1 MGHRPWIGTIGETKV
16 MGWPFRLQ
24 LRFNTCRRCAFTKM
38 AFVCFTGSADLKR
51 QIDYPYEVNGVAE
64 HE

>member
-1 MGHRPWIGTIGETKV
+1 MDW
-16 MGWPFRLQ
+16 
-24 LRFNTCRRCAFTKM
+24 NSRRNESNGMAVQVTVTFQYM
-38 AFVCFTGSADLKR
+38 SEVRVHENAFVFFTGLADVKR

>member
-1 MGHRPWIGTIGETKV
+1 MAVQVTVTFQYMSEVRVHE
-16 MGWPFRLQ
+16 
-24 LRFNTCRRCAFTKM
+24 N
-38 AFVCFTGSADLKR
+38 AFVFFTGLADVKR